1 MIELKLNDHELIFL
15 TGLVKEE
22 LKKEIEGREKN
33 NKHRN
38 RDWEERLQ
46 NIVNALV
53 NYQTDKLY
61 ERE

>member
-33 NKHRN
+33 NKRRN

-53 NYQTDKLY
+53 NYQIDKLH

>member
-33 NKHRN
+33 NKRRN

-46 NIVNALV
+46 NIVNALI

>member
-33 NKHRN
+33 NKRRN

-53 NYQTDKLY
+53 NYQIDKLY

>member
-1 MIELKLNDHELIFL
+1 MSELKLNDHELIFL

-22 LKKEIEGREKN
+22 LKKEIEGREKK
-33 NKHRN
+33 NKRRN

-53 NYQTDKLY
+53 NYQIDKLY
-61 ERE
+61 E

>member
-33 NKHRN
+33 NKRRN

-53 NYQTDKLY
+53 KYQTDKLY

>member
-15 TGLVKEE
+15 TGIVKEE

-33 NKHRN
+33 NKRRN

>member
-1 MIELKLNDHELIFL
+1 
-15 TGLVKEE
+15 

-33 NKHRN
+33 NKRRN

>member
-33 NKHRN
+33 NKRRN